1 MSTLKVQ
8 NDNKMKRLISLFSIA
23 LTLVACFLPLQA
35 KTVKWIVLP
44 HYDNI
49 DQYGDIYMVQHDGIT
64 ELMDLTGKIINNSR
78 CQSVTPW
85 LSNGFSLLLD
95 YIGDQEAI
103 LVGIYNCKSHTVMP
117 TKDGQYKVRT
127 DYAFFSD
134 DKLPVK
140 DTQKGKWG
148 YMGIDGNIAIACQY
162 DNAYPF
168 SGKCAPVKT
177 GDKIYKYI
185 NSNGD
190 LAFRVTVGEGKIK
203 SATPFFSNGTAYVL
217 YKGGREIAEINRRGD
232 KVSNSDGRTWSELLT
247 DWLADY
253 KNNHENEPSESG
265 LKPIDLDLVEKDLSE
280 VLKAPNGQAVVRTK
294 DGKMGILQRLDG
306 DFSLGEPSVSKGKSK
321 KQQNV
326 TMPLGIPD
334 GLTSDDLTF
343 EINKGDGMLHEV
355 GATDCQISNDK
366 RTVNFDFAQSSKV
379 SLKNL
384 SLGIVVKH
392 HGLIIF
398 SKNDIKLKEDDPNP
412 IPVEKC
418 IYCGQKK
425 HDWTHPICGEC
436 GYMTG
441 NVLAKYKCESNG
453 HHNNRCVDRR
463 CRKLIIRRYKPEY
476 KNNRCPVNG
485 GRHGEPK

>member
-1 MSTLKVQ
+1 
-8 NDNKMKRLISLFSIA
+8 MKRLISLFSIA
-23 LTLVACFLPLQA
+23 LTFVICVLPLQA

-44 HYDNI
+44 HYDKI

-64 ELMDLTGKIINNSR
+64 ELMDITGKIINNSR

-95 YIGDQEAI
+95 YIGDQEAT

-134 DKLPVK
+134 DRLPVK

-168 SGKCAPVKT
+168 SDKCAPVKT
-177 GDKIYKYI
+177 SDKVYKYI

-217 YKGGREIAEINRRGD
+217 YDGGRKIAKISRRGE
-232 KVSNSDGRTWSELLT
+232 KVSNSDKREWEELQQ
-247 DWLADY
+247 DWLSDY
-253 KNNHENEPSESG
+253 KKNHENEPSGQG
-265 LKPIDLDLVEKDLSE
+265 LKALDIGQVEKDQSE
-280 VLKAPNGQAVVRTK
+280 VFNAPNGQAIIRAK
-294 DGKMGILQRLDG
+294 DGKKGILQRIDG
-306 DFSLGEPSVSKGKSK
+306 DFSLGEPSVSKGKNK
-321 KQQNV
+321 KQQHV
-326 TMPLGIPD
+326 TIRLDIPD

-343 EINKGDGMLHEV
+343 EINKGDGVIHEV
-355 GATDCQISNDK
+355 AATDCQISNDK
-366 RTVNFDFAQSSKV
+366 RTINFDFAQSSKV
-379 SLKNL
+379 SLKNI

-392 HGLIIF
+392 HGLILF
-398 SKNDIKLKEDDPNP
+398 SKYDIKPKNQDDDPEP

-418 IYCGQKK
+418 TYCGQKK
-425 HDWTHPICGEC
+425 HDWKHPICNEC

-441 NVLAKYKCESNG
+441 NVLPNYKCEANG
-453 HHNNRCVDRR
+453 HHKNHCKDRR
-463 CRKLIIRRYKPEY
+463 CQKLIIRRYKPKYE
-476 KNNRCPVNG
+476 NNRCPVNG